1 MRAAEAKTA
10 RWDGR
15 PPERGSTLG
24 GHEPAGLTLRSS
36 SRSAMAEVKVENK
49 GRENLLFVL
58 QAMHLDSEDVYDM
71 PARHGPLTEFVTRSA
86 RALEQ
91 KGGGRLDLIFR
102 CSCLKASAFLLSLS
116 CSLFLVE
123 RRPISGAPAT
133 HQAPE
138 HPCFW
143 PCLAPGRCIRHSTSL
158 PAPKARPF
166 HHERQLARPCM

>member
-1 MRAAEAKTA
+1 
-10 RWDGR
+10 
-15 PPERGSTLG
+15 
-24 GHEPAGLTLRSS
+24 
-36 SRSAMAEVKVENK
+36 MAEVKVEIK
-49 GRENLLFVL
+49 GRVNLIFVL

-143 PCLAPGRCIRHSTSL
+143 PCLAPG
-158 PAPKARPF
+158 PAPLFGVSDRPWVFFNLVATIVAPARDGC
-166 HHERQLARPCM
+166 QG